1 MWRGNDKGRAVY
13 LRPAFLQTDP
23 AAIRKL
29 IRDNPF
35 AQLVTHGPRGIEAS
49 HLPVLL
55 LEDGE
60 DIVLAAHFAAGNP
73 QCDAI
78 GSGTEAMLIF
88 SGPHAYISP
97 SWYEAQPSVP
107 TWDFT
112 AVHAY
117 GRLDKLTDSAAIAAD
132 LQGMAMADPGAFDVH
147 GLAPGYR
154 DRMFAGIR
162 AFRMRPDRVEAQWKM
177 SQNRSATDR
186 RRVISAL
193 QALGDTASVQVA
205 DIIAET
211 LPVSS

>member
-1 MWRGNDKGRAVY
+1 MY
-13 LRPAFLQTDP
+13 LRPAFLQTDL

-35 AQLVTHGPRGIEAS
+35 AQLVTSGPRGLEAS

-60 DIVLAAHFAAGNP
+60 DFVLAAHFAAGNP
-73 QCDAI
+73 QCDAV
-78 GSGTEAMLIF
+78 GSKTEAMTIF

-112 AVHAY
+112 AVHVY
-117 GRLDKLTDSAAIAAD
+117 GRLEPLTDSATIADD
-132 LQGMAMADPGAFDVH
+132 LHGMAMADPGAFDVH
-147 GLAPGYR
+147 ALPAGYR

-162 AFRMRPDRVEAQWKM
+162 AFRIRPSRIEAQWKM
-177 SQNRSATDR
+177 SQNRSASDR

-193 QALGDTASVQVA
+193 QAMGDTNSAQVA

-211 LPVSS
+211 LPGAA